1 MFLLLFLL
9 FLLLL
14 LLLLSL
20 LSILLLLLLLLS
32 LLFLSYFIS
41 FLIEKLH
48 SQRYWSWFLHWLRV
62 TTGCLC
68 VKEST
73 EHPLRF
79 AFLSSLHLLYE
90 LSLRHRLSSMAKKLN
105 ESFCVSLTFQ
115 IIVNSKKNSHKIQLL
130 CHSFS
135 HWMQRIKL
143 AAKTVDVDP
152 GSCKR
157 WLLRADHLTLEGRGR
172 GWVISGHQE
181 FFF

>member
-1 MFLLLFLL
+1 
-9 FLLLL
+9 
-14 LLLLSL
+14 
-20 LSILLLLLLLLS
+20 
-32 LLFLSYFIS
+32 
-41 FLIEKLH
+41 
-48 SQRYWSWFLHWLRV
+48 
-62 TTGCLC
+62 
-68 VKEST
+68 
-73 EHPLRF
+73 
-79 AFLSSLHLLYE
+79 
-90 LSLRHRLSSMAKKLN
+90 MAKKLN